1 MSAAPL
7 GTAERHPVSG
17 PTAPACL
24 ALATGTVRRVIL
36 RQVRRG
42 DGKGS
47 SQGAVLLPVLDE
59 E

>member
-7 GTAERHPVSG
+7 GTAERRPVSG

-24 ALATGTVRRVIL
+24 ALATGTARRVIL
-36 RQVRRG
+36 RQVRRC

-47 SQGAVLLPVLDE
+47 SQGVVLLPVLDE